1 MTLYQE
7 IESQIMRWANDG
19 TKTAGSLTREIMKLV
34 EEERKREI
42 RDLKID
48 SLRAGEEWVFE
59 KNGHRWSSN
68 DDTAG
73 DNFGSFREGARWAID
88 RMDKK

>member
-7 IESQIMRWANDG
+7 IETQIMRWANDG

-42 RDLKID
+42 RDIKIE
-48 SLRAGEEWVFE
+48 LIEAA
-59 KNGHRWSSN
+59 
-68 DDTAG
+68 DDRL
-73 DNFGSFREGARWAID
+73 NEGARWAID
-88 RMDKK
+88 RIGGKI